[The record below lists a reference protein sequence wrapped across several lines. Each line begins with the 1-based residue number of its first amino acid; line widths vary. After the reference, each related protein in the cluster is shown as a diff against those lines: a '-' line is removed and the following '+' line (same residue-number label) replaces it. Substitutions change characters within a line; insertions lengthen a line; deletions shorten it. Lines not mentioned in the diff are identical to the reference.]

1 MLLSP
6 KTGMMVMGIQ
16 PVAGGEKEE
25 AGAKTILGLTHH
37 VKLFHLYPR
46 NSGKL
51 EMFLSREYDRI
62 RFFQDNRR
70 LLNLFQFYFIGS

>member
-1 MLLSP
+1 
-6 KTGMMVMGIQ
+6 MGIQ

-51 EMFLSREYDRI
+51 EMFLSREYDR
-62 RFFQDNRR
+62 F
-70 LLNLFQFYFIGS
+70 